1 MCMNNDELKSINEK
15 LNKLAMGIALHLE
28 TLQGQIGDRM
38 DQIDRTYNER
48 LLQINSILEGKR

>member
-1 MCMNNDELKSINEK
+1 MMKQDEIQSINEK

-38 DQIDRTYNER
+38 DQMDQTYNER
-48 LLQINSILEGKR
+48 LLQINQMLEGK

>member
-1 MCMNNDELKSINEK
+1 MNNDEMKTINDK

-48 LLQINSILEGKR
+48 LLQINRILEGK

>member
-1 MCMNNDELKSINEK
+1 MNDDEIKTINEK

-48 LLQINSILEGKR
+48 LLQVNQILEGKRL

>member
-1 MCMNNDELKSINEK
+1 MMKQDELKSINEK

-38 DQIDRTYNER
+38 DQMDQAYNER
-48 LLQINSILEGKR
+48 LLQINQMLEGKQL

>member
-1 MCMNNDELKSINEK
+1 MNNDELMSIHEK

-48 LLQINSILEGKR
+48 LLQINNMLEGKQL

>member
-1 MCMNNDELKSINEK
+1 MNNDEIKSLNEK

-48 LLQINSILEGKR
+48 LLQINSILEGKRI

>member
-1 MCMNNDELKSINEK
+1 MSNDELKSINEK

-38 DQIDRTYNER
+38 DQIDQTYNER
-48 LLQINSILEGKR
+48 LLQINNILEGKQL

>member
-1 MCMNNDELKSINEK
+1 MNDDELKTINEK
-15 LNKLAMGIALHLE
+15 LNKLALGIALHLE

-48 LLQINSILEGKR
+48 LLQINRILEGKH